1 MLQDTWLNS
10 SDKERYDHN
19 GNFIKYKYKWNP
31 PITPFHL
38 TIKQKKAKER
48 PSLLC
53 PVCGE
58 KRPLTVDWKGSKLC
72 RPCLLQSYE

>member
-1 MLQDTWLNS
+1 MGKAYWLANAEHMKPTICS
-10 SDKERYDHN
+10 H
-19 GNFIKYKYKWNP
+19 
-31 PITPFHL
+31 ITPFHL